1 LKEVGQGN
9 QTKGEADMRTIVSAL
24 IVSAVLMVWGLPSV
38 PAQAEQQRGKQ
49 GSVQQQGTT
58 EARDARDNKEPTT
71 EDMNTKPSR
80 NTSDL
85 KDTSYQEQTPSDIGY
100 SRDARDNKEPTAED
114 MNTKLSRDTSGLKDT
129 SYQEQ
134 ASQGSE
140 DSRDARDNKEA
151 GSGSYK

>member
-1 LKEVGQGN
+1 
-9 QTKGEADMRTIVSAL
+9 MSTIVSAL

-38 PAQAEQQRGKQ
+38 PAQAEQQQGKQ
-49 GSVQQQGTT
+49 GSVQQQGNT
-58 EARDARDNKEPTT
+58 EARDARDNKEPTA

-80 NTSDL
+80 DMSGL
-85 KDTSYQEQTPSDIGY
+85 KDTFYQEQTPSDIGY
-100 SRDARDNKEPTAED
+100 SRDARDDKEPTAED

-129 SYQEQ
+129 SQEE

>member
-1 LKEVGQGN
+1 MTEKKCAHPKCKLTPGVERFNVTDTLIPGSTFGTLEGVERSWLGN
-9 QTKGEADMRTIVSAL
+9 QTKGEADMRTILSAL

-38 PAQAEQQRGKQ
+38 PAQADQQRGKQ

-58 EARDARDNKEPTT
+58 EARDARD
-71 EDMNTKPSR
+71 D
-80 NTSDL
+80 
-85 KDTSYQEQTPSDIGY
+85 
-100 SRDARDNKEPTAED
+100 KEPTAED

-129 SYQEQ
+129 YQEQ
-134 ASQGSE
+134 GLRGSE

>member
-1 LKEVGQGN
+1 
-9 QTKGEADMRTIVSAL
+9 MRTILTAL
-24 IVSAVLMVWGLPSV
+24 IVSAVLMVGGLPSV
-38 PAQAEQQRGKQ
+38 PARAEQQQGKQ
-49 GSVQQQGTT
+49 GSLQQQGNT
-58 EARDARDNKEPTT
+58 EARDARDNKEPTA

-85 KDTSYQEQTPSDIGY
+85 KDTF
-100 SRDARDNKEPTAED
+100 
-114 MNTKLSRDTSGLKDT
+114 
-129 SYQEQ
+129 YQEQ

>member
-1 LKEVGQGN
+1 
-9 QTKGEADMRTIVSAL
+9 MRTIVSAL
-24 IVSAVLMVWGLPSV
+24 IVSAVLLGWGLPSLPV
-38 PAQAEQQRGKQ
+38 QAEQQEGKQ

-58 EARDARDNKEPTT
+58 EARDARDDKEPTAG
-71 EDMNTKPSR
+71 DMNTKPSR
-80 NTSDL
+80 DTSGL
-85 KDTSYQEQTPSDIGY
+85 KDTFYQEQVPSDIGY
-100 SRDARDNKEPTAED
+100 SRDARDDKEPTAED

-129 SYQEQ
+129 FYQEQ

>member
-1 LKEVGQGN
+1 
-9 QTKGEADMRTIVSAL
+9 MRTILSAL

-49 GSVQQQGTT
+49 GSVQQQGNT

-80 NTSDL
+80 NTSGL
-85 KDTSYQEQTPSDIGY
+85 KDTFYQEQASQGSGD
-100 SRDARDNKEPTAED
+100 SRDARNDKEPSAED
-114 MNTKLSRDTSGLKDT
+114 MNTKPSRDTSGLKDT
-129 SYQEQ
+129 FYQEQ
-134 ASQGSE
+134 ASQGSG
-140 DSRDARDNKEA
+140 DSRDARDNKEV

>member
-1 LKEVGQGN
+1 
-9 QTKGEADMRTIVSAL
+9 MRTIVSAL
-24 IVSAVLMVWGLPSV
+24 IVSAVLLGWGFPSL
-38 PAQAEQQRGKQ
+38 PAQAEQQQGKQ
-49 GSVQQQGTT
+49 GSVQQQGNT
-58 EARDARDNKEPTT
+58 EARDARDNKEPTA

-80 NTSDL
+80 NTSGL
-85 KDTSYQEQTPSDIGY
+85 KDTFYQEQTPSDIGY
-100 SRDARDNKEPTAED
+100 SRDARDDKEPTTED

-129 SYQEQ
+129 SQEE

>member
-1 LKEVGQGN
+1 
-9 QTKGEADMRTIVSAL
+9 MRTIVSAL

-49 GSVQQQGTT
+49 GSLQQQGNT
-58 EARDARDNKEPTT
+58 EARDARD
-71 EDMNTKPSR
+71 D
-80 NTSDL
+80 
-85 KDTSYQEQTPSDIGY
+85 
-100 SRDARDNKEPTAED
+100 KEPTAED

-129 SYQEQ
+129 YQEQ
-134 ASQGSE
+134 GLRGSE

>member
-1 LKEVGQGN
+1 
-9 QTKGEADMRTIVSAL
+9 MRTIISAL
-24 IVSAVLMVWGLPSV
+24 IVSAVLLGWGLPSL
-38 PAQAEQQRGKQ
+38 PAQAEQPEGKQ
-49 GSVQQQGTT
+49 GSVQQQGNA
-58 EARDARDNKEPTT
+58 EARDARDNKEPTA

-80 NTSDL
+80 NISGL
-85 KDTSYQEQTPSDIGY
+85 KDTFYQEQTPSDIGY
-100 SRDARDNKEPTAED
+100 SRDARNDKEPTAED

-129 SYQEQ
+129 YQEH